1 MHFCFRWNVCLSL
14 VNPLEN
20 DIRMIF
26 WKWFCPNVW
35 YLSTFSFS
43 FTKQKP
49 LINGHGKI
57 RPLLFPPQFIE
68 FAIASIKRFFRST
81 FSNASISEIVQVCN
95 KIKRQKWKQEL
106 FVIMP
111 PFHDRERVTNFW
123 NNSRKISNLKKKREI
138 FQLKKGK
145 FRNDRTRRQKQTY
158 ETARAS
164 SRSKKRIRFLEM
176 NPATA

>member
-1 MHFCFRWNVCLSL
+1 M
-14 VNPLEN
+14 
-20 DIRMIF
+20 
-26 WKWFCPNVW
+26 W

-57 RPLLFPPQFIE
+57 RPLLFPSQFIE

-81 FSNASISEIVQVCN
+81 FSKASISEIVQVCN

-158 ETARAS
+158 ETARAR
-164 SRSKKRIRFLEM
+164 SRSKNM
-176 NPATA
+176 NQIPRNESSHSINSSLIWCNMPKCYQEWGRAWAILQIDEVIW